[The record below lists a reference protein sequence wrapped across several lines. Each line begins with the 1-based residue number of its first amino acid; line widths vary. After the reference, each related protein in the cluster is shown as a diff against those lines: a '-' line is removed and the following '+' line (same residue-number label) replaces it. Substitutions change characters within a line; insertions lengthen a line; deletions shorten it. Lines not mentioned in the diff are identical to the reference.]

1 MGSGHCNL
9 WLSTLGKT
17 LGYYSLADE
26 IPERYLFT
34 GHRRKSLYCF
44 SYIVFLP
51 FMTLFVLQKKNALHR
66 PLNGIIPSLYIGV
79 LRKLEL
85 LMGAVIRDGTAL
97 SAEDSF
103 LLFL

>member
-1 MGSGHCNL
+1 
-9 WLSTLGKT
+9 
-17 LGYYSLADE
+17 
-26 IPERYLFT
+26 
-34 GHRRKSLYCF
+34 
-44 SYIVFLP
+44 
-51 FMTLFVLQKKNALHR
+51 MTLIVLQKRNALHR

>member
-1 MGSGHCNL
+1 MKSQKDTFYWSETKKFVL
-9 WLSTLGKT
+9 FFI
-17 LGYYSLADE
+17 YS
-26 IPERYLFT
+26 F
-34 GHRRKSLYCF
+34 
-44 SYIVFLP
+44 FLP

>member
-44 SYIVFLP
+44 SNIVF
-51 FMTLFVLQKKNALHR
+51 FTFYDFICFAEKNALHC
-66 PLNGIIPSLYIGV
+66 PLKEIIPSLYIGV

>member
-1 MGSGHCNL
+1 M
-9 WLSTLGKT
+9 
-17 LGYYSLADE
+17 
-26 IPERYLFT
+26 
-34 GHRRKSLYCF
+34 KSQKDTFLLVIGEKNCF
-44 SYIVFLP
+44 CCSFIVSFLP
-51 FMTLFVLQKKNALHR
+51 IVALFVLQKRNALHR